1 MMGIAASRPARVTN
15 IGLSFV
21 PQTTMKVAKYTKQVF
36 SGSGQQHRA
45 MIDLTSTPIH
55 SAVASMQNTKYAP
68 ASGHLYMLF
77 SHLKCSFP
85 NVCMTLSH
93 LIQIFIQTSF
103 SHKAFQ

>member
-45 MIDLTSTPIH
+45 MILNIRETCEVT
-55 SAVASMQNTKYAP
+55 
-68 ASGHLYMLF
+68 
-77 SHLKCSFP
+77 
-85 NVCMTLSH
+85 CMFTLP
-93 LIQIFIQTSF
+93 F
-103 SHKAFQ
+103 